1 MIDLDRSWTIA
12 RTLLGAGIVLK
23 SLTWPAAPIDVAAV
37 LLVGGLLALTPRWSR
52 VGFATVAAVG
62 LTVLATDSYYANHF
76 VLLTILSLLAA
87 CVPGRKIGRALHPAQ
102 ILMMVQ
108 VSAVYFWAGA
118 WKINAEFLSGS
129 VLLFEWDQAWI
140 RALPASEGLAIGLAA
155 LTVILEVLVA
165 VLFWFRS
172 YVRAAAVIGLVLH
185 AGMIVSVGPTA
196 IVKAELVVFALLC
209 GSTYPLFLWCAVASD
224 RTPVTSA

>member
-1 MIDLDRSWTIA
+1 M
-12 RTLLGAGIVLK
+12 
-23 SLTWPAAPIDVAAV
+23 
-37 LLVGGLLALTPRWSR
+37 
-52 VGFATVAAVG
+52 
-62 LTVLATDSYYANHF
+62 
-76 VLLTILSLLAA
+76 
-87 CVPGRKIGRALHPAQ
+87 
-102 ILMMVQ
+102 
-108 VSAVYFWAGA
+108 
-118 WKINAEFLSGS
+118 
-129 VLLFEWDQAWI
+129 
-140 RALPASEGLAIGLAA
+140 PASEGLAIGLAA

-209 GSTYPLFLWCAVASD
+209 GSTYPLFLWRAVASD